1 MVGRSNYSVCAD
13 GHLLGSTRLDKQ
25 TVKPFDYG
33 SLAGEFALGIVLAA
47 TILALPILILTP
59 SESLGAWIPI
69 FFSFF
74 GTLLGATIGTTTSIW
89 LANKQRENYR
99 RSQFFFALATCQEIY
114 SNIAQFQK
122 WIEEAIVETTK
133 LGFTDFDNKW
143 QVVQPLAGLPTP
155 IKIQPETIA
164 VLFEVKEY
172 DLAHDLGQLSRQH
185 DSVREV
191 VQTYA
196 TLRTE
201 LRSLMKVAPP
211 AKDDIPGKFA
221 SFLSPE
227 EAASLRPRFAEL
239 ESIINGLRELLPGYN
254 DAGKKVLAEFKPAAK
269 RRFKNQLFPG
279 IEFK

>member
-1 MVGRSNYSVCAD
+1 MKS
-13 GHLLGSTRLDKQ
+13 
-25 TVKPFDYG
+25 FDYG
-33 SLAGEFALGIVLAA
+33 GLAGELALGIVFAA

-59 SESLGAWIPI
+59 PENLGAWIPI
-69 FFSFF
+69 FFGFF

-99 RSQFFFALATCQEIY
+99 KSQFFVALAICQEIY
-114 SNIAQFQK
+114 SNIVEFQK
-122 WIEEAIVETTK
+122 WIEEAIEGATK

-143 QVVQPLAGLPTP
+143 QVVQPLVGLPSP
-155 IKIQPETIA
+155 VKIQSETIA
-164 VLFEVKEY
+164 VLFEAKEY

-211 AKDDIPGKFA
+211 VKDDVPGKFA
-221 SFLSPE
+221 SFLSAE
-227 EAASLRPRFAEL
+227 EVASLRPRFAEL
-239 ESIINGLRELLPGYN
+239 ESIINGLRKLLPGYN

-269 RRFKNQLFPG
+269 RQFKNQHFPG
-279 IEFK
+279 IEFT

>member
-1 MVGRSNYSVCAD
+1 
-13 GHLLGSTRLDKQ
+13 
-25 TVKPFDYG
+25 VKPFDYG
-33 SLAGEFALGIVLAA
+33 RLAGELALGIVLAA
-47 TILALPILILTP
+47 TILALPTLILTP

-69 FFSFF
+69 FFGFF

-99 RSQFFFALATCQEIY
+99 RSQFFIALAICQEVY
-114 SNIAQFQK
+114 SNIAEFQK
-122 WIEEAIVETTK
+122 WIEEALAEATK

-143 QVVQPLAGLPTP
+143 QVVQPLAGLPSP

-172 DLAHDLGQLSRQH
+172 DLGHDLGQLSRQH
-185 DSVREV
+185 DSVREI

-211 AKDDIPGKFA
+211 MKDDVPGKFA

-227 EAASLRPRFAEL
+227 EEASLRPRFAEL

-254 DAGKKVLAEFKPAAK
+254 EAGKKVLAEFKPAAK
-269 RRFKNQLFPG
+269 RQFKNQHFPG
-279 IEFK
+279 IKFE